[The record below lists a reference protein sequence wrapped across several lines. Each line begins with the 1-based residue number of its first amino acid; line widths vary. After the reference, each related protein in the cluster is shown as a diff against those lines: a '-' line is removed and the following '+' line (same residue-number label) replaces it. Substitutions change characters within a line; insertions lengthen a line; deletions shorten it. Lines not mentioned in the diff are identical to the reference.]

1 MKNRVL
7 KLILPLAT
15 IAVLYSLSHLEAKE
29 AKINKT
35 STEQL
40 EIKHLASEEI
50 IRKIAQNE
58 LEKSWINASIISV
71 EKDNSSKWVVVFENS
86 EKEQKNK
93 KMNILLDSNGNIL
106 ESRLI

>member
-1 MKNRVL
+1 MKNKLL
-7 KLILPLAT
+7 KLVLPLAT
-15 IAVLYSLSHLEAKE
+15 MIVLYSLSHLEAKE
-29 AKINKT
+29 EKVNKT
-35 STEQL
+35 SVEQL

-50 IRKIAQNE
+50 LRKIAQNE